1 MSGSK
6 SVQFFSSFVYMYFL
20 LEIQLSRGEGWDPI
34 NWFNPTIFCACPNPG
49 LGFPMSYVVVSLFC
63 VQWVKVRGDIGGI
76 IYHHC
81 LSFLFLIGSFS
92 SNYELHKWFFFKFQ
106 PIRNN
111 NVIYGYC
118 YGDIKPL
125 STDFLKFVF
134 NLLDI
139 GPAPRNFLLDPLNF
153 CRTYIYFLCKIV
165 LKPSNVIPL
174 LLF

>member
-1 MSGSK
+1 MVLSMFLLSFIIVIICCRFEWK
-6 SVQFFSSFVYMYFL
+6 QICAVFFIICLYVFL

-34 NWFNPTIFCACPNPG
+34 NWFNSTIFCACPNPG

-106 PIRNN
+106 PIRNYI
-111 NVIYGYC
+111 VIY
-118 YGDIKPL
+118 
-125 STDFLKFVF
+125 FF
-134 NLLDI
+134 
-139 GPAPRNFLLDPLNF
+139 
-153 CRTYIYFLCKIV
+153 
-165 LKPSNVIPL
+165 
-174 LLF
+174 